1 MIDYIRQINES
12 YDYIRKQTDFV
23 PEIAIIMGTGL
34 GKLGNSINVSKA
46 IDYSEIPNFPVSTV
60 ESHQGRLLLGEYQN
74 KRVIAMQ
81 GRFHYYEGYSMNDI
95 TLPVRVMNKMG
106 ANTLILSNACGSMNT
121 NIRNRSIMLIE
132 DHINL
137 LGTNPL
143 IGLNHKELG
152 DRFVDMSSPYSERLI
167 RLVESIAVKFN
178 ILIYNGVYAAMSGPS
193 LETKAEYKMLNLIG
207 ADVVGMSTV
216 PEVIVANQLK
226 MEVLAISIVT
236 DECYPETLKPVNIE
250 EIIENATATE
260 PKLNFLITE
269 LLKRI

>member
-1 MIDYIRQINES
+1 MIDYIEQINRS
-12 YDYIRKQTDFV
+12 YEFIRNQIDFE

-34 GKLGNSINVSKA
+34 GKLGVHINIVKA
-46 IDYSEIPNFPVSTV
+46 IDYCEIPYFPVSTV
-60 ESHQGRLLLGEYQN
+60 ESHQGRLLIGEYQN
-74 KRVIAMQ
+74 KKVVTMQ
-81 GRFHYYEGYSMNDI
+81 GRFHYYEGYSMNEI
-95 TLPVRVMNKMG
+95 TLPIRVMNKMG
-106 ANTLILSNACGSMNT
+106 AHTLIVTNACGSMNT
-121 NIRNRSIMLIE
+121 NIRNRSILLID

-152 DRFVDMSSPYSERLI
+152 ERFVDMSCPYSERLI
-167 RLVESIAVKFN
+167 KTIEKIANELSIK
-178 ILIYNGVYAAMSGPS
+178 IYKGVYAAMSGPS
-193 LETKAEYKMLNLIG
+193 LETKAEYKMLRLIG

-236 DECYPETLKPVNIE
+236 DECYPETLKPVNID

-260 PKLNFLITE
+260 PKLDLLISE
-269 LLKRI
+269 LLRRI

>member
-1 MIDYIRQINES
+1 MIDYVQKINES
-12 YDYIRKQTDFV
+12 LEFIRFQTDFE
-23 PEIAIIMGTGL
+23 PEVAIIMGTGL
-34 GKLGNSINVSKA
+34 GKLGDNIKIIKA
-46 IDYSEIPNFPVSTV
+46 IDYTEIPNFPVSTV

-74 KRVIAMQ
+74 KKVVAMQ
-81 GRFHYYEGYSMNDI
+81 GRFHYYEGYSMNEI

-106 ANTLILSNACGSMNT
+106 ANTLIITNACGSMNT
-121 NIRNRSIMLIE
+121 NIRNRSILLIE

-152 DRFVDMSSPYSERLI
+152 ERFVDMSSPYSERLI
-167 RLVESIAVKFN
+167 KLVESIGIKIN
-178 ILIYNGVYAAMSGPS
+178 IQIYKGVYAALSGPT
-193 LETKAEYKMLNLIG
+193 LETKAEYKMLKLIG

-236 DECYPETLKPVNIE
+236 DECYPETLKPININ
-250 EIIENATATE
+250 EIIENATSTE
-260 PKLNFLITE
+260 SKLNLLISE
-269 LLKRI
+269 LFKRI